1 MSDILKKEDYEEPAC
16 LLNMHP
22 EIKRIPVSRV
32 IEKLDAFLNRNDYP
46 AAEKHLV
53 YWLAEAEA
61 GKDIRGELTVLNE
74 LIGLYRKTGQKEAGL
89 KAITRTLALL
99 NTMGMEGTVSYAT
112 TLINAATAYKA
123 FGRAAD
129 ALPLY
134 RQARAIYE
142 ARLEAGDARL
152 AGCYNNMALALTELK
167 AYREAEALFL
177 QALEL
182 MLQQEHGEPEAAITC
197 LNLADLID
205 VEVGSVAGEE
215 AIAAYLRRA
224 EDLLNTESIPQN
236 GYYAFVCEKCAPAF
250 GYYGWFY
257 TENELRKRAKAIY
270 ERA

>member
-22 EIKRIPVSRV
+22 EIKRIPVNRV
-32 IEKLDAFLNRNDYP
+32 IERLDAFLNRNDTS
-46 AAEKHLV
+46 AAEQHLK

-61 GKDIRGELTVLNE
+61 GKDTRGELTVLNE
-74 LIGLYRKTGQKEAGL
+74 LIGLFRKTGQKEAGMS
-89 KAITRTLALL
+89 AIARALALL
-99 NTMGMEGTVSYAT
+99 KTMNMDGTVSYAT

-123 FGRAAD
+123 FGRAAE

-134 RQARAIYE
+134 RQAREIYE
-142 ARLEAGDARL
+142 ARLEPGDARL

-167 AYREAEALFL
+167 AYREAESLFR

-182 MLQQEHGEPEAAITC
+182 MLQQEHGEPEAAITF
-197 LNLADLID
+197 LNLADLTD
-205 VEVGSVAGEE
+205 AEVGSVAGEE
-215 AIAAYLRRA
+215 AITAYLRKA
-224 EDLLNTESIPQN
+224 EDLLNTESIPRN

-257 TENELRKRAKAIY
+257 TENELRKRAKAKV
-270 ERA
+270 ETW